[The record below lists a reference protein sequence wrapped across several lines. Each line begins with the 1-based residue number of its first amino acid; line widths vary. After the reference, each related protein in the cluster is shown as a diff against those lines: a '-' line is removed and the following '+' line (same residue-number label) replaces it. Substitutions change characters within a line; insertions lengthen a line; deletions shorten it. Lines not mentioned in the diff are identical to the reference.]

1 MASHAIPQGF
11 PGRAEMRAEQAV
23 LADRIAHGN
32 LACIDR
38 FNLLA
43 QILAVLDGQRL
54 PIGEWDTTGSDVH
67 ATPSTPAA

>member
-1 MASHAIPQGF
+1 
-11 PGRAEMRAEQAV
+11 MRAAQAV

-43 QILAVLDGQRL
+43 QVLATLDGHRL
-54 PIGEWDTTGSDVH
+54 PIGEWDTTDSEAPAAT
-67 ATPSTPAA
+67 ATPCRLRSVATWR

>member
-1 MASHAIPQGF
+1 
-11 PGRAEMRAEQAV
+11 MRAEQAV

-43 QILAVLDGQRL
+43 QVLATLDGHRL
-54 PIGEWDTTGSDVH
+54 PIGEWDADSDAPEV
-67 ATPSTPAA
+67 TTPAA